1 MRSRRRRYDYLT
13 IAMLAAFIVLLA
25 IVGIARGEGT
35 TTVYTTL
42 TGQGA
47 GYDPALGV
55 RLDHTT
61 ARWRDIVALHGSA
74 RGDLRKKYSADDG
87 HTYAVLVEARAYLPP
102 LPSVYIAAGA
112 AACGYRSEFADGRA
126 WSKDAV
132 HPVAGIGY
140 DTDTI
145 DLRLAYYARERS
157 TPNEVQALKA
167 CWSGKFYGEWRALL
181 ELTGMEFLQAGETR
195 TDVLWTV
202 GLGYEW

>member
-1 MRSRRRRYDYLT
+1 
-13 IAMLAAFIVLLA
+13 MLAAFIVLLA

-74 RGDLRKKYSADDG
+74 RGDLRKKYSAEDG
-87 HTYAVLVEARAYLPP
+87 HTYSVLALARAYLPP
-102 LPSVYIAAGA
+102 APMVYLGAGV
-112 AACGYRSEFADGRA
+112 AACGYRSEFAAGHA
-126 WSKDAV
+126 WSKDTVHAV
-132 HPVAGIGY
+132 LAIGY
-140 DTDTI
+140 DTDVV
-145 DLRLAYYARERS
+145 DMDLAYYAQEHS
-157 TPNEVQALKA
+157 TPNEVEALKLCLA
-167 CWSGKFYGEWRALL
+167 AKFYGPWKAMIEF
-181 ELTGMEFLQAGETR
+181 TGMEYRQGTE
-195 TDVLWTV
+195 DYKDMLWSV